1 MDYLKKYNL
10 TDEQINNI
18 RNVILERNI
27 DIDIFE
33 YNEEEI
39 MSMLDLFT
47 SIGVTNIYGI
57 MIENPDLFR
66 DTYSSIERRINAY
79 PDKSELAR
87 LLNENAENLKL
98 IGML

>member
-10 TDEQINNI
+10 TDQQINDI
-18 RNVILERNI
+18 RNVIIERNI

-39 MSMLDLFT
+39 MRILDLFT
-47 SIGVTNIYGI
+47 SIGVNNIYGI
-57 MIENPDLFR
+57 MTENPDLFR
-66 DTYSSIERRINAY
+66 DTCLSIEKRINNYA
-79 PDKSELAR
+79 DKEELAR
-87 LLNENAENLKL
+87 LLNEDAENLRL